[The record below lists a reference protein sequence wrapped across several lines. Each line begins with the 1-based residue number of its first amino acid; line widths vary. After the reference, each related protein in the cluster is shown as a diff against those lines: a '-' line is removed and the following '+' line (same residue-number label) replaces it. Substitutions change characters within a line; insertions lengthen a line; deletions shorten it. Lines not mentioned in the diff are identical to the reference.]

1 MKRRDQPPPEPPPV
15 DRAKVHALVAE
26 LHAAKRR
33 GESIHA
39 TPPIYALDDLVG
51 SCMAA
56 CYVVYSL
63 STDAPPP
70 SVAHMADHIMTH
82 AASWAADA
90 ARQRAHG

>member
-1 MKRRDQPPPEPPPV
+1 MKPRPRPSPTPPPV

-51 SCMAA
+51 SCMVSAF
-56 CYVVYSL
+56 VVYSL
-63 STDAPPP
+63 ATDAPPP
-70 SVAHMADHIMTH
+70 SVAHMVAHIMRH
-82 AASWAADA
+82 APSWAADA
-90 ARQRAHG
+90 ARLRARG

>member
-51 SCMAA
+51 SCMAGA
-56 CYVVYSL
+56 FVAYTL

-70 SVAHMADHIMTH
+70 SVGSMVAHIMRH
-82 AASWAADA
+82 APSWAEDA
-90 ARQRAHG
+90 ARQRP